1 MQYEVWGL
9 HPANHIETFESQS
22 EALEEVRGLLE
33 AGWAA
38 GDLSLGRVEDSG
50 GVLVAEGDA
59 PRLVPA
65 ALGGRDVGLEL
76 HRVINQAA

>member
-59 PRLVPA
+59 LAHLARA
-65 ALGGRDVGLEL
+65 AGADSTPSSR
-76 HRVINQAA
+76 